1 MEETNMLKGF
11 VLIILAVIALVGV
24 IASST
29 EDDETTIEL
38 SDEEAEEYRK
48 RLIER
53 EEKDVELDKE

>member
-24 IASST
+24 IAST